1 MFLKEA
7 IENLILKFKH
17 AISGVIMGIAH
28 DRSLRLHYI
37 IAILVTI
44 VFLFLKISVIEW
56 GLLLLGMGV
65 IIGLEYLNSAIELLC
80 DHVEEEY
87 HETIK
92 LIKDFGAAGVL
103 VAAFFVGIMGV
114 LILIKYLS

>member
-7 IENLILKFKH
+7 IENLVLKFKH
-17 AISGVIMGIAH
+17 AIAGVLMGIAH

-37 IAILVTI
+37 IAAGAILV
-44 VFLFLKISVIEW
+44 FYYLKVSVVEW
-56 GLLLLGMGV
+56 GMLLLGIGV

-80 DHVEEEY
+80 DHVQEEF

-92 LIKDFGAAGVL
+92 TIKDFGAAAVL
-103 VAAFFVGIMGV
+103 VAALFVGVMG
-114 LILIKYLS
+114 LMILLNNIK